1 MPLQAVSGR
10 SWRGDKKLLL
20 MLPAHLWLATTEV
33 IAGPAHKPVY
43 QAKIP
48 MDHAAIPLFPSVQLS
63 AACGIVTVD
72 GLGALDS
79 DYVLRDD
86 LDTSHGR
93 PTWIGA
99 VSHTQHLAL
108 SYHPVEAVWTI
119 WAPGSIYAFVRAKSE
134 MPPPQSSRW
143 QIFNASSTSFEGVSG
158 IVSISCPGKLLP
170 CTALAVSTLPKAIAA
185 CNGPYR
191 LQAGHGQAGVFIW
204 SHVSDERCTMVHD
217 KDGNAVVRM
226 GASVDM
232 AQASLAAAVHTA
244 FDSAEWWESIMD
256 EGHML
261 PSVGGGANV
270 KCTSAGQTTSLVFYL
285 EESRPVERTSPK
297 EAESWNATS
306 TASSSMGLQLS
317 SRQDG
322 SVISAACSRINV
334 RIAPAEGLMHGERAS
349 NAVAGDRLDGVD
361 GDVASKL
368 RVKITVD
375 GVVATSSLETAST
388 QGFGLSLVSVEGTI
402 VFEVCLLDA
411 EEETS
416 DSGGFIVRGSCIAE
430 TVLILE
436 IVSTETQ
443 IIQRRSPSSTT
454 PSGKTPHGVESYNGD
469 TGHTRVVFLVG
480 LESVDG
486 YNLSTLNLMKHLPRN
501 FRASALDV
509 SCTSGDTPLN
519 NMLDQEALE
528 VFRLCIELPSETWDE
543 AQRQSVTIGNLLYS
557 MLVGAATWGGVT
569 SAVPEIARALGDLYR
584 HLAKF
589 DALVI
594 SNGAKDAD
602 AYLLHVARLAGVG
615 NRVVNLGALAGGYM
629 SPFFSGATALIGPSQ
644 FVAHNPAVHR
654 HTGGLPVKVCH
665 PVMDAARLLDAAQAC
680 HTAGVQAP
688 DVRGRA
694 RELREY
700 VTMNEGATCT
710 GCSSELPPARFIFVG
725 RVSSEKTPGMFLR
738 AMAVLRKRWMER
750 PRRRRQPVGVVVG
763 NGPLLNHMERL
774 ALDLDANV
782 EFKGFLSVDA
792 VPCEVQR
799 MTALVLPSTCSET
812 FGMVVPEAMLLGVPV
827 VTFGFG
833 GSGEL
838 VRHMENGMLVAEAT
852 PKALADALELL
863 ATDTALRYRLGAQ
876 ARQDAVRALSL
887 PEMVACHTDEFAPPT
902 KR

>member
-1 MPLQAVSGR
+1 MILQAVCGR
-10 SWRGDKKLLL
+10 SWWGDKKVLL
-20 MLPAHLWLATTEV
+20 LPAHLWLATTGV
-33 IAGPAHKPVY
+33 VAGPAHKPIY
-43 QAKIP
+43 QVKIP
-48 MDHAAIPLFPSVQLS
+48 MDHAAIPLFPSVQLG
-63 AACGIVTVD
+63 AACGIITVD

-79 DYVLRDD
+79 DYVLRDG

-99 VSHTQHLAL
+99 VPHTQHLAL

-119 WAPGSIYAFVRAKSE
+119 WAPGSIHAFVRAESE

-143 QIFNASSTSFEGVSG
+143 HIFNTSSTSFEGVSG
-158 IVSISCPGKLLP
+158 VVSISS
-170 CTALAVSTLPKAIAA
+170 CTAVAVSTLPKAIAA

-191 LQAGHGQAGVFIW
+191 LQAGHGRAGIFIW

-217 KDGNAVVRM
+217 KDGNSVVRM
-226 GASVDM
+226 GASGDM
-232 AQASLAAAVHTA
+232 AQASLTDAVHTA
-244 FDSAEWWESIMD
+244 FDSAEWWGRIMD
-256 EGHML
+256 EGRIL

-270 KCTSAGQTTSLVFYL
+270 MCTSAGQTTSLVFDL
-285 EESRPVERTSPK
+285 EESRRVERTSPK

-306 TASSSMGLQLS
+306 TASNSMGFQLS

-334 RIAPAEGLMHGERAS
+334 RILPAEGLRHGKGAS
-349 NAVAGDRLDGVD
+349 NSVAGDRLDGVD
-361 GDVASKL
+361 GDVASEL

-388 QGFGLSLVSVEGTI
+388 QGFGISLVSVEGTI
-402 VFEVCLLDA
+402 VFEVCLLDP
-411 EEETS
+411 EEEIR
-416 DSGGFIVRGSCIAE
+416 GGGGPIVPGNCIAE

-436 IVSTETQ
+436 IFSTETQ
-443 IIQRRSPSSTT
+443 IIQRRSSSGTM
-454 PSGKTPHGVESYNGD
+454 PSGKIPYGVESYKGD
-469 TGHTRVVFLVG
+469 TGNTRVVFLVG

-509 SCTSGDTPLN
+509 SCTSSDTPLK

-528 VFRLCIELPSETWDE
+528 VFSLCIELPSETWDE
-543 AQRQSVTIGNLLYS
+543 AKRQSVAVGNLLYS
-557 MLVGAATWGGVT
+557 MLVDAATWSGVT
-569 SAVPEIARALGDLYR
+569 SVLPDIARALGDLYR
-584 HLAKF
+584 HLTKF
-589 DALVI
+589 DVLVI

-615 NRVVNLGALAGGYM
+615 GRVVNLGALAGGYM

-665 PVMDAARLLDAAQAC
+665 PVMDAARLLSAAQAC
-680 HTAGVQAP
+680 RTAGAQTP
-688 DVRGRA
+688 DARGQA

-700 VTMNEGATCT
+700 GAMNEGATYAA
-710 GCSSELPPARFIFVG
+710 CSSELPPARFILVG

-738 AMAVLRKRWMER
+738 AMAVLRKRWMEG
-750 PRRRRQPVGVVVG
+750 PRRRSQPEGVVVG
-763 NGPLLNHMERL
+763 NGPLQNHMERL

-782 EFKGFLSVDA
+782 MFKGFLPVDA

-799 MTALVLPSTCSET
+799 ATALVLPSTCSET

-838 VRHMENGMLVAEAT
+838 VSHMENGMLVAEAT

-863 ATDTALRYRLGAQ
+863 ATDTALRNRLGAQ
-876 ARQDAVRALSL
+876 ARQDALRVLSL
-887 PEMVACHTDEFAPPT
+887 PEMVACHTDEFASPT